1 MKTKSEIQKIE
12 DKIKS
17 YEKKIDKLHEKKRKF
32 SLIGFKITS
41 DHR

>member
-1 MKTKSEIQKIE
+1 MSEIQKIE

-17 YEKKIDKLHEKKRKF
+17 YEKKIDKLHEF
-32 SLIGFKITS
+32 SLIGFKISS

>member
-17 YEKKIDKLHEKKRKF
+17 YEKKIDKLHEKKNF
-32 SLIGFKITS
+32 F
-41 DHR
+41 DWV